1 VMLNTSGP
9 LPGNGAM
16 NDQHASPTNI
26 LTSPG
31 VLAEQQTQSFNDKR
45 SGAVNMPMTKSGF
58 VIAKIVTAKPIF
70 FGGGLEIVTSKNGQK
85 AVADNI
91 ASDAGTGSIIQP
103 QDV

>member
-1 VMLNTSGP
+1 
-9 LPGNGAM
+9 
-16 NDQHASPTNI
+16 
-26 LTSPG
+26 
-31 VLAEQQTQSFNDKR
+31 
-45 SGAVNMPMTKSGF
+45 MPMTKSGF